1 MQLHLGA
8 HLSWY
13 DPKRRSKVEL
23 PLGGPTPLG
32 EVLRRLNLPP
42 GEVALA
48 IVNNQLVSVDQA
60 EVVDADHVRLY
71 PPIGAG

>member
-13 DPKRRSKVEL
+13 APQRRSKLEL
-23 PLGGPTPLG
+23 PLDGPTPLG
-32 EVLRRLNLPP
+32 DVLRRLNLPP

-48 IVNNQLVSVDQA
+48 VVNNELVSVAHAQ
-60 EVVDADHVRLY
+60 VVDSDHVRLY
-71 PPIGAG
+71 PPVGAG